1 MLISPAYAQ
10 AAAGS
15 PPTGALIGQFAMF
28 GLVFV
33 IFWLLLFRPQQ
44 KRLKAHRELIA
55 SVKRG
60 DEVVTG
66 GGFIGKV
73 TKVTDTEVEVEI
85 AKGVIIR
92 ALKGTLSD
100 VRGRVSP
107 VPANDTKA

>member
-15 PPTGALIGQFAMF
+15 PPTGALIGQFVMF
-28 GLVFV
+28 GLVFL

-44 KRLKAHRELIA
+44 KRMKEHRALIA

-85 AKGVIIR
+85 AKGVVIR

-100 VRGRVSP
+100 VRGRTAP
-107 VPANDTKA
+107 TPANDAKA